1 MERSGGRAPLGRGPG
16 HEDTAGG
23 DIPHV
28 PETDAGVDIRQ
39 VAEQF
44 ARDRL
49 MVKLAHDSNG
59 SLDCASD
66 RPVATGCFQINIV
79 QGVSVAVHS
88 SALSN
93 GCFGSDGS
101 FVSKE

>member
-1 MERSGGRAPLGRGPG
+1 MDTENRRGKGGAAEHEKFRGSRPPDRGLG

-23 DIPHV
+23 DIPCV

-39 VAEQF
+39 VVPKF

-49 MVKLAHDSNG
+49 MVKLAHDSDG

-66 RPVATGCFQINIV
+66 RS
-79 QGVSVAVHS
+79 SV
-88 SALSN
+88 
-93 GCFGSDGS
+93 
-101 FVSKE
+101 